1 MNKHSLH
8 PPYSLIFVIG
18 QGLSDSIYIGAP
30 RFYAYVNSKKIL
42 IEMIIKQKIYSVL
55 ARDLEDI
62 YYMRCTDLH
71 RTHMKMV
78 MRSVKRRNKWPTMR
92 SVRPAGTSAILLRVT
107 TRPNGICASNWTYI
121 KCLK

>member
-55 ARDLEDI
+55 ARDLLLKVREECGVICSKNTAMPNMFITSHYHFIIWNVLNLRDSKEFLVLLTT
-62 YYMRCTDLH
+62 MFRK
-71 RTHMKMV
+71 HM
-78 MRSVKRRNKWPTMR
+78 N
-92 SVRPAGTSAILLRVT
+92 I
-107 TRPNGICASNWTYI
+107 
-121 KCLK
+121 